1 MSASPSLYVDRGTF
15 LHRRNARSKLAL
27 VGGIFVTA
35 YVFGDPLWVFVPLAA
50 TVLALV
56 VVGGWPNLERLSI
69 VVVALFLVGFV
80 VWPAF
85 THPGGAVLLETPV
98 GSLTE
103 RELAFA
109 LGRSERIATFLV
121 GGLLFVTTTSN
132 EELVAGMRALGI
144 PYAFCFAVGTAL
156 RLFPTF
162 LESANT
168 VRQAQAARGHEV
180 GGGNPINLLRSYVP
194 LLIPVFMTSV
204 RNVQTQAM
212 ALEARGFDTR
222 GERSFYNRQPFGAA
236 DWALAA
242 FGLGLAVGSVVLS
255 LQGYGSI

>member
-1 MSASPSLYVDRGTF
+1 MSSSPSLYVDRDTF
-15 LHRRNARSKLAL
+15 LHRLNARSKLAL
-27 VGGIFVTA
+27 LVGVFVTV

-50 TVLALV
+50 TFAALLL
-56 VVGGWPNLERLSI
+56 VGGWANFKRLSFI
-69 VVVALFLVGFV
+69 VAALFLVGFA

-85 THPGGAVLLETPV
+85 AESGGPVLLETPL
-98 GSLTE
+98 GTLTE
-103 RELAFA
+103 RELLFA
-109 LGRSERIATFLV
+109 LGRSERIAAFIV

-132 EELVAGMRALGI
+132 EEIVAGMRSLGF

-162 LESANT
+162 LGSANT

-180 GGGNPINLLRSYVP
+180 GGGNPVETLRSYIP
-194 LLIPVFMTSV
+194 LLIPVFMTAI

-222 GERSFYNRQPFGAA
+222 GDRTFYDRQPFGPT
-236 DWALAA
+236 DWAVAA
-242 FGLGLAVGSVVLS
+242 FGLALVVGSVYLR
-255 LQGYGSI
+255 LQGYGTV

>member
-1 MSASPSLYVDRGTF
+1 MSASPSLYVDRETF
-15 LHRRNARSKLAL
+15 LHRLNARSKLAL
-27 VGGIFVTA
+27 LTGIFVMA

-50 TVLALV
+50 SFLALV
-56 VVGGWPNLERLSI
+56 LVGGWPNFKRLSFI
-69 VVVALFLVGFV
+69 VVALFLIGFA

-85 THPGGAVLLETPV
+85 THGGGPVWLETPF
-98 GSLTE
+98 GSITE
-103 RELAFA
+103 REVLFA
-109 LGRSERIATFLV
+109 LGRSERIATFII

-132 EELVAGMRALGI
+132 EEIVAGMRSLGI

-162 LESANT
+162 LGSANT

-180 GGGNPINLLRSYVP
+180 RGRNPVTLLRSYIP
-194 LLIPVFMTSV
+194 LLIPVFMTAI

-222 GERSFYNRQPFGAA
+222 GSRSFYNRQSFTGA
-236 DWALAA
+236 DWVVTV
-242 FGLGLAVGSVVLS
+242 FGLALVVGSLY
-255 LQGYGSI
+255 LRLRGYGTV

>member
-1 MSASPSLYVDRGTF
+1 MSSSPSLYVDRNTF
-15 LHRRNARSKLAL
+15 LHQLNARSKLAL
-27 VGGIFVTA
+27 LTGVFVMA
-35 YVFGDPLWVFVPLAA
+35 YAFGDPLWVFIPLAGSF
-50 TVLALV
+50 VALV
-56 VVGGWPNLERLSI
+56 LVGGWPNFKRLSFI
-69 VVVALFLVGFV
+69 VLALFLVGFV

-85 THPGGAVLLETPV
+85 THSGGAVLLETPL

-103 RELAFA
+103 REVVFA
-109 LGRSERIATFLV
+109 LGRSERIAAFIT

-132 EELVAGMRALGI
+132 EEIVAGMRSLGL

-162 LESANT
+162 LGSANT

-180 GGGNPINLLRSYVP
+180 GGGNPVETLRSYIP
-194 LLIPVFMTSV
+194 LLIPVFMTAI

-222 GERSFYNRQPFGAA
+222 GERTFYNRQPFSAV
-236 DWALAA
+236 DWVVAA
-242 FGLGLAVGSVVLS
+242 FGLSLVIGSIYLR
-255 LQGYGSI
+255 LQGYGTV

>member
-1 MSASPSLYVDRGTF
+1 MGLLTGV
-15 LHRRNARSKLAL
+15 
-27 VGGIFVTA
+27 FVTA

-50 TVLALV
+50 SFLALV
-56 VVGGWPNLERLSI
+56 AVGGWPNFKRLSFI
-69 VVVALFLVGFV
+69 VVALFLVGFA

-85 THPGGAVLLETPV
+85 TEPGGEVLLATPL
-98 GSLTE
+98 GSITE
-103 RELAFA
+103 REVLFA
-109 LGRSERIATFLV
+109 LGRSQRIAAFIV

-132 EELVAGMRALGI
+132 EEIVAGMRSLGV

-162 LESANT
+162 LGSANT

-180 GGGNPINLLRSYVP
+180 GGNNPIALLRSYVP
-194 LLIPVFMTSV
+194 LLIPVFMTAI

-222 GERSFYNRQPFGAA
+222 GERSFYNKQPFEAV
-236 DWALAA
+236 DWAIAA
-242 FGLGLAVGSVVLS
+242 FGLALAVASVS
-255 LQGYGSI
+255 IRLQGYGTV